1 MADITNLLA
10 QGFDPLPANIRA
22 NALMQGQQLQQNRM
36 RNALLQQQMQ
46 QAQEERAAQ
55 QRNALMMQEAINA
68 IPSPQMAA
76 SQQALAG
83 GGGPTVANA
92 ARMPAVD
99 PRLQALH
106 GLMQASGGKLV
117 SPVDYLKEANPRDE
131 FVTLA
136 PGSVRVN
143 ARTNQP
149 VFTAPKEQK
158 ESPFIE
164 QMRAAGIDPAS
175 PEGQGMLRDMLRKQS
190 THSPAVTVS
199 YGAPQAGVDD
209 KGNPVFFQ
217 PSKGGGAPAIV
228 PNVRPAAKEEK
239 SLTEGQAKAV
249 LFSSRMQAADK
260 VMADLARKGF
270 STTIPGA
277 TKNSVLGDVITAASP
292 AEQQQL
298 VQAKRD
304 FVNAVLRRESGA
316 VISPEE
322 FANAERQYFPQIGDS
337 RPVIEQKAR
346 NRRAAIEGMRADVP
360 QNRQGEVD
368 RISGG
373 NSAPVANDDPLGLRG
388 GK

>member
-239 SLTEGQAKAV
+239 PLTEGQAKAV

-373 NSAPVANDDPLGLRG
+373 NSALVANDDPLGLRG

>member
-239 SLTEGQAKAV
+239 PLTEGQAKAV